1 MNILIAEDDDM
12 LQKLMDI
19 CMDILEWDYTLVEN
33 GVQAVNECKT
43 SNFDAILMDVYM
55 PVLNGIEA
63 AKQIRIFNKVTP
75 IIGVSSQID
84 YYTQIEC
91 AKAGINGFLSKPF
104 TEDEIRESVTRLV
117 ASASQDI

>member
-43 SNFDAILMDVYM
+43 SNFDAILMDIYM

-91 AKAGINGFLSKPF
+91 AKAGINGFLAKPF
-104 TEDEIRESVTRLV
+104 TEDEIRESVTKLV
-117 ASASQDI
+117 AAVL